1 MTKIRENT
9 RKDFFL
15 YYISYFYV
23 HILLR
28 KIKFSTIYKRTKGEH
43 DREGGR
49 EIVGESEK
57 AEAKGDVKQ

>member
-1 MTKIRENT
+1 M
-9 RKDFFL
+9 
-15 YYISYFYV
+15 YI
-23 HILLR
+23 ILR

-43 DREGGR
+43 DKEGGR